1 MHQKISQPLQPGHSG
16 PRKIPAKKSLVTRL
30 SSFKN
35 NLLRII
41 ASQATNSGIEHLS
54 AGGGDG
60 EGAWEVLDV
69 VLVVV
74 EVLVVAVVV
83 ETGGSGVV
91 TGTKFAQ
98 NIMIQ
103 RDKMY
108 AFYNNMIF

>member
-1 MHQKISQPLQPGHSG
+1 M
-16 PRKIPAKKSLVTRL
+16 TRV

-41 ASQATNSGIEHLS
+41 ASQPTNSGIEHLS

-60 EGAWEVLDV
+60 EGDWEVLDV

-74 EVLVVAVVV
+74 DVLVVAVVV

-91 TGTKFAQ
+91 TGAKFVK

-108 AFYNNMIF
+108 AFYNYIMSM

>member
-1 MHQKISQPLQPGHSG
+1 MVQGKYLQ
-16 PRKIPAKKSLVTRL
+16 RIKSLVTQL
-30 SSFKN
+30 SSLKN

-41 ASQATNSGIEHLS
+41 ASQPTNSGIEHLS

-74 EVLVVAVVV
+74 EVLVVVVVV
-83 ETGGSGVV
+83 ETGGTGVV
-91 TGTKFAQ
+91 TGAKFAQ
-98 NIMIQ
+98 NIIIQ

-108 AFYNNMIF
+108 SF